1 MSDNHIHI
9 SPLKTY
15 FGIFGCLLVLTV
27 VTVGVSYAGLPST
40 LSIIVAMM
48 VASLK
53 AFLVAAW
60 FMHLKW
66 DTKFNIFIFSSAFWF
81 MSVFFIFTMFDLGSR
96 GAILQITDNYDL
108 RYDRALEEAL
118 VQGIDPYE
126 VEMRQ
131 LEMKESGHGDA
142 GHGDAGHGD
151 EGHGEEGHGDAGHG
165 DEGGH

>member
-1 MSDNHIHI
+1 
-9 SPLKTY
+9 
-15 FGIFGCLLVLTV
+15 
-27 VTVGVSYAGLPST
+27 
-40 LSIIVAMM
+40 
-48 VASLK
+48 
-53 AFLVAAW
+53 
-60 FMHLKW
+60 
-66 DTKFNIFIFSSAFWF
+66 
-81 MSVFFIFTMFDLGSR
+81 MFDLGSR